1 MRNNEGSSTN
11 LTFHRLLKF
20 DSCKTAQKIIQDWV
34 QKGEQA
40 LTINSL
46 GQIIHCHLFIERYY
60 EIQQVTLSR
69 NKELLWQV

>member
-46 GQIIHCHLFIERYY
+46 GQIIHCHLFY
-60 EIQQVTLSR
+60 
-69 NKELLWQV
+69 

>member
-1 MRNNEGSSTN
+1 MRNNEGSSTY

-20 DSCKTAQKIIQDWV
+20 DSCKTAQSIIQGWI

-46 GQIIHCHLFIERYY
+46 GQIIHCHLF
-60 EIQQVTLSR
+60 
-69 NKELLWQV
+69 LLKGITKYNR